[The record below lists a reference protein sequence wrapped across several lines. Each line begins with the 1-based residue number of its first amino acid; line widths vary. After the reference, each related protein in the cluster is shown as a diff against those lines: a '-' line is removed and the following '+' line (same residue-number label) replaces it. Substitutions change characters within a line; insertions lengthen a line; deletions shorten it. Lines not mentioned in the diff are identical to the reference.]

1 MLQYSGI
8 PFQAD
13 LCDLVIGPE
22 IKRRLGDLI
31 DTARRS
37 LNPRDFAEYC
47 LVDEMAISKWRGIRA
62 KIMEKAVYDHQ
73 ATTYRPRNLKNAD
86 GTNAEPYEDMYHLA
100 HAHSGTRHSP
110 EGDHIVLTALGRLET
125 RYYRHFCGAFRLL
138 LAARRGTRPPLPDSK
153 EPDLEQALDPLS
165 NFTSKNAEEKVEEK
179 ENTTCEP
186 SLNSS
191 LTTK

>member
-22 IKRRLGDLI
+22 LKSRLGDLI
-31 DTARRS
+31 ETARRS
-37 LNPRDFAEYC
+37 LNPRDFAEHC

-73 ATTYRPRNLKNAD
+73 AITYRPRNLKNAD

-110 EGDHIVLTALGRLET
+110 EADHIVLTALGRLET

-138 LAARRGTRPPLPDSK
+138 LAARRGTPPPLPRTRES
-153 EPDLEQALDPLS
+153 DLEQALDPLS
-165 NFTSKNAEEKVEEK
+165 NFTPKKEK

-186 SLNSS
+186 SPNSS
-191 LTTK
+191 HTTK

>member
-1 MLQYSGI
+1 MLQNSRI

-13 LCDLVIGPE
+13 LRDLVIGPE
-22 IKRRLGDLI
+22 IKHRLGDLI
-31 DTARRS
+31 ETARLS
-37 LNPRDFAEYC
+37 LKPRDFAENC
-47 LVDEMAISKWRGIRA
+47 LVDEMAISKWRGIRT

-73 ATTYRPRNLKNAD
+73 ATTYRPRGLKTTD
-86 GTNAEPYEDMYHLA
+86 GTDAEPYEDMYHLA
-100 HAHSGTRHSP
+100 LAHAGSPHSP
-110 EGDHIVLTALGRLET
+110 EADHIVLTALGRLET

-138 LAARRGTRPPLPDSK
+138 LAARRGTRPPLADIK

-165 NFTSKNAEEKVEEK
+165 NFSSKKVEAK

-186 SLNSS
+186 SRNSS